1 MMIRVI
7 EIIESCVT
15 VHQLESCRS
24 WLWRIRN
31 IVGEDNF
38 NSLNNFLNIK
48 INREL

>member
-1 MMIRVI
+1 MMTRLI

-15 VHQLESCRS
+15 VDQLEACRA

-31 IVGEDNF
+31 IVGEDNYM
-38 NSLNNFLNIK
+38 SLHNFLNIK